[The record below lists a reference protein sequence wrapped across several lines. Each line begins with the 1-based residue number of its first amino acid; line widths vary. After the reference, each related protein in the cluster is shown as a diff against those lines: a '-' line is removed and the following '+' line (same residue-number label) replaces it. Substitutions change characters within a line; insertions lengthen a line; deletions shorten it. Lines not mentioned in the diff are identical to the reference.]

1 MAPFYQYKVSKSDT
15 NILVVGG
22 IENTDLTGTN
32 SAHVLFDLLD
42 LPK

>member
-15 NILVVGG
+15 NILVVGS
-22 IENTDLTGTN
+22 IENTALTGTN
-32 SAHVLFDLLD
+32 SAHVLFDFPD

>member
-1 MAPFYQYKVSKSDT
+1 MAPFYQYKVPKSD
-15 NILVVGG
+15 
-22 IENTDLTGTN
+22 NTDLTETN